1 MIRLITILALASAG
15 VCLAA
20 DVQDQSKRQPTS
32 AELSRDETPAKAI
45 MRTFEFQ
52 EYDVRSAAEAM
63 PEDKWDFRPA
73 AGMFKDEKPEFGPAE
88 VRTFREQV
96 KHVACANFAFAAE
109 LDGATPPAGCDKDG
123 PSPAHTR
130 TELLTYLRDSFTA
143 LQKSINAITAKN
155 MYDPMHGP
163 YATPNTR
170 LGLGIIAVWHDADH
184 YGEMAIYLRLNGI
197 VPPSSRNPPPKLQEK
212 Y

>member
-1 MIRLITILALASAG
+1 MTKLVPTLALA
-15 VCLAA
+15 CAA
-20 DVQDQSKRQPTS
+20 TWISVNAQEQTAQHHPTS
-32 AELSRDETPAKAI
+32 ADLSRDETPGKAI

-63 PEDKWDFRPA
+63 PDDKWDFRPA
-73 AGMFKDEKPEFGPAE
+73 PGMFKGEKPEFGPAE

-109 LDGATPPAGCDKDG
+109 LDGATPPPGCDKDG

-130 TELLTYLRDSFTA
+130 TELLTYLRDSFAA
-143 LQKSINAITAKN
+143 LNKSLTAITVKN
-155 MYDPMHGP
+155 MYDPMQGP

-170 LGLGIIAVWHDADH
+170 LGLANICVWHNADH
-184 YGEMAIYLRLNGI
+184 YGQMAEYLRMNGV
-197 VPPSSRNPPPKLQEK
+197 VPPASLP
-212 Y
+212 